1 MNKKRKISVTGIAM
15 MILTMFLYGCE
26 PEPVPVTG
34 ISLDTTELSLAV
46 GESADL
52 KVTVEPADATE
63 KTVTWNAEPAGIV
76 KVTPGKDGCFTL
88 RGLNSGNAVFGVTA
102 GDRTADCIVSVSSLR
117 LNRTAASLL
126 FDETVDLTALVSADA
141 AEQTVSW
148 SAEPA
153 GAVELDFEGNFCTV
167 IPVDNGT
174 VTVTASAGPAK
185 AVCTINSRVFVDDAF
200 VAAVGEQCATWKKE
214 SNGRVK
220 LTPENREAMKA
231 VTNLNLNGKGL
242 TDLSD
247 IEWFTGLTDL
257 FCDNNPL
264 TELDVS
270 NCTALTELD
279 CQDNQLTAL
288 DVSANTALT
297 ELDCR
302 VNQLISLNV
311 SGCTVLTILDCRINQ
326 LTELDVSANTA
337 LTALECSN
345 NQLTALDVS
354 NCTVLTGLGCGDNH
368 LAELD
373 VSDCTALTTLECS
386 NNQLMSLDVSKNTAL
401 VTLWGYDNRLTALDV
416 SACTSLGYLYCGDQT
431 SDGTTAQT
439 LTLT

>member
-15 MILTMFLYGCE
+15 MILAMFLYGCE

-270 NCTALTELD
+270 ACTALTRLACQTSEL
-279 CQDNQLTAL
+279 
-288 DVSANTALT
+288 V
-297 ELDCR
+297 
-302 VNQLISLNV
+302 SLNV
-311 SGCTVLTILDCRINQ
+311 SGCTMLEYMSVVINNLT
-326 LTELDVSANTA
+326 
-337 LTALECSN
+337 
-345 NQLTALDVS
+345 
-354 NCTVLTGLGCGDNH
+354 
-368 LAELD
+368 ELD
-373 VSDCTALTTLECS
+373 VSDCTALEQLVCHS
-386 NNQLMSLDVSKNTAL
+386 NQLT
-401 VTLWGYDNRLTALDV
+401 TLDV
-416 SACTSLGYLYCGDQT
+416 SACTALKRLECQYNLLTSLNLSDLPMLDYFICNANRLSALDVSGCTALGSAFVCGAQT
-431 SDGTTAQT
+431 SDGTTPQT
-439 LTLT
+439 LMLTLTADQKTKWDSEWEKTERNKDVNTVVKE

>member
-15 MILTMFLYGCE
+15 MILAMFLYGCE

-52 KVTVEPADATE
+52 KVTVEPVNATD
-63 KTVTWNAEPAGIV
+63 KTVSWSVNPEGIV
-76 KVTPGKDGCFTL
+76 DVTPGKDGCFTL

-270 NCTALTELD
+270 ACTALEQLV
-279 CQDNQLTAL
+279 CHSNQLTTL
-288 DVSANTALT
+288 DVSA
-297 ELDCR
+297 
-302 VNQLISLNV
+302 
-311 SGCTVLTILDCRINQ
+311 
-326 LTELDVSANTA
+326 
-337 LTALECSN
+337 
-345 NQLTALDVS
+345 
-354 NCTVLTGLGCGDNH
+354 
-368 LAELD
+368 
-373 VSDCTALTTLECS
+373 CTALKRLEC
-386 NNQLMSLDVSKNTAL
+386 NENRLTSLNLSDLPMLDYFICNA
-401 VTLWGYDNRLTALDV
+401 NRLTALDV
-416 SACTSLGYLYCGDQT
+416 SGCTALSSTFVCGAQT
-431 SDGTTAQT
+431 SDGITPQT
-439 LTLT
+439 LTLTLTADQKMKWDSEWEKTERNKDVNPVVKE